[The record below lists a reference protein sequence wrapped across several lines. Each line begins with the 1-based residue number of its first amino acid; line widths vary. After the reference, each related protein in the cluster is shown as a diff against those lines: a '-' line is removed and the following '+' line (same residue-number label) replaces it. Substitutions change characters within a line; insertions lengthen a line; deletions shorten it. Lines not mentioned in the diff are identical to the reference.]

1 MRRRLSYSVQDAPS
15 TVHDLLLQKSTG
27 QLDLVVWNER
37 VTGSDAVTINFGGTH
52 QRVKIYDIVS
62 GTVPIQTLNNL
73 ASVHLSLSDHAVV
86 VELDDK

>member
-62 GTVPIQTLNNL
+62 GTMPIPTLNHL

-86 VELDDK
+86 VELDDE